1 MNKPS
6 TLSKETSLVL
16 VAAAFVFLH
25 PYTACAQ
32 SVSFAGVQTTLTVS
46 VGGVG
51 LNQPYGVAVDRAGDV
66 FIADTANNRVV
77 EIPAGGGAQTTVGTG
92 LSYPYGVAVDGA
104 GDVFIADTRNN
115 RVVEVPWT
123 GTSYG
128 TQTTL
133 DVSVGGSGLN
143 QPGGV
148 AVDGAG
154 DVFIADTHNSR
165 VVEVPAGCTSAA
177 CQTTVGIGLNDP
189 IGVAVDGAGDVFIAD
204 YGNNRVVEVPGGGGA
219 QTTVGSGL
227 TSPGGVAVDGA
238 GDVFIADTF
247 NNRAVEVQWPAVN
260 FGSVN
265 ICPGGQTTPAPC
277 SQTLSLNYSVND
289 ATTFASNPTVLTQ
302 GAPNLDFTLSSNT
315 CAGTI
320 TAPGSCTVNVS
331 FAPLAPGLRMGA
343 VQLTDSSANLLVT
356 TFVHGLS
363 QGPAIAFGPGA
374 QTTLNVSVGGSGLY
388 YPYGV
393 AVDEAGDVFIA
404 DQGNNRVVEVPAG
417 GGAQTTVGS
426 GLSLPAGVA
435 VDGAGEVFI
444 ADTNHSRVVEVPAGC
459 TTTTCQTTVNVSV
472 GGIGLSGPT
481 GIAVDGAGDVF
492 IADTNH
498 SRVVEVPAGCT
509 SAACQTT
516 VNVSVGG
523 RGLYYPWG
531 VAVDGAGDVFIADMN
546 HWRVVEVPAGGG
558 AQTTVGSG
566 LNSPYGVAVD
576 GAGDVFIADT
586 YNNRVV
592 EVPAGGGAQ
601 TTVGS
606 GLIFPYGVAVDG
618 AGDVFIVDT
627 SNSRVVEVERSG
639 APTFSFAA
647 TEFGSTSTD
656 SPQSVTVQNI
666 GNQSL
671 DAVPPGLSIGATSF
685 VQVPG
690 SGTPADCTSSLSL
703 QPGAS
708 CNLSV
713 SFIPQTTGSIVS
725 AATFT
730 DNALNAT
737 AAAQSVSLS
746 GTGNPAPLTITASS
760 ATMAYGGTV
769 PTITP
774 GYSGFVNGDTPASLT
789 TPPTCSTTATSHS
802 PAGSYPSSCTGA
814 ADSNYTIS
822 YVNGTVVD
830 SPAPLVITA
839 SSATMAYGGTVP
851 TITPGY
857 SGFVNGDTPA
867 SLTTPPTCSTTA
879 TSTSPPG
886 SYPSSCSGA
895 VDSNY
900 TISYV
905 NGTVTVIAPLVSLS
919 FSSLT
924 FPAEIVGTRSSAQT
938 VTLTNTGNASLTMS
952 SITASGDF
960 SQTHACGATLSASAN
975 CTIAVTFKP
984 LGPGT
989 STGAVVITDNANGSP
1004 QTVALSGTGVVFTS
1018 GPHPPVLPPRPPS
1031 PVPGRP
1037 PMPPT
1042 VPPPGTS
1049 GGTGTEPV
1057 VHSPGPILLPP
1068 SPPVLP
1074 AEQPAPPPTA
1084 PSTGNLSQTG
1094 KKDVVRPP
1102 DLTVLPL
1109 WPLAHPFPLQQLL
1122 LL

>member
-789 TPPTCSTTATSHS
+789 TPPTCSTTATS
-802 PAGSYPSSCTGA
+802 
-814 ADSNYTIS
+814 
-822 YVNGTVVD
+822 
-830 SPAPLVITA
+830 
-839 SSATMAYGGTVP
+839 
-851 TITPGY
+851 
-857 SGFVNGDTPA
+857 
-867 SLTTPPTCSTTA
+867 
-879 TSTSPPG
+879 TSPPG